1 LSGVLKEGGMNSTE
15 ESNLIFDWAAK
26 GPRRVQWPDHVM
38 IDDETL
44 RDGLQSPSVS
54 DPSLETK
61 VAILHLMESLGIETA
76 NVGLP
81 GAGPQ
86 QREAVAMLCREIDR
100 ERMRIRPNCAAR
112 TMMVDI
118 QPIAEIAQATGVPI
132 EACLFIGSSPIRQY
146 AEEWSLE
153 DILRH
158 TREAVR
164 FAVREGLEVMYVTED
179 TVRSSPDHLR
189 ILFAAAIEAG
199 AKRLCL
205 CDTCGAAVPDAVW
218 NLVSW
223 VKSLV
228 KELGADVGI
237 DWHGHRDRGLDMGNS
252 LAAIEA
258 GASRVHGTAL
268 GIGER
273 VGNTPI
279 EQLLVNLKL
288 LGVRDDNLS
297 RLPEYV
303 DLVSQATGVPVPVN
317 APIVGRDAFRTAT
330 GVHAAAVIK
339 AQKKGNSWLADRVY
353 SGVPAT
359 WLARRQEIEI
369 GPMSGNSNVICYL
382 NTHGLPSTAEVVQA
396 VMQAAKHSSQ
406 VLTLEEVGE
415 VVRST
420 AGAELEQG
428 PRGKTGARAPKSRHY
443 RVLHSPI
450 WVGSCEGCRQDTC
463 GQDHGL

>member
-1 LSGVLKEGGMNSTE
+1 MRSTE
-15 ESNLIFDWAAK
+15 QSDLVFDWAAQ
-26 GPRRVQWPDHVM
+26 GPRRAQWPHHVM

-44 RDGLQSPSVS
+44 RDGLQSPSVE

-61 VAILHLMESLGIETA
+61 IALLHLMEKLGIETA
-76 NVGLP
+76 DVGLP

-86 QREAVAMLCREIDR
+86 QREAVATLCREIDR
-100 ERMRIRPNCAAR
+100 EGMRIRPNCAAR

-118 QPIAEIAQATGVPI
+118 QPIAEIAQLTGVPI

-158 TREAVR
+158 TREAIG

-189 ILFAAAIEAG
+189 VLFAAAIDAG

-205 CDTCGAAVPDAVW
+205 CDTCGAATPDGVW

-223 VKSLV
+223 VKSLLR
-228 KELGADVGI
+228 ELGPDVGI

-252 LAAIEA
+252 LAAAEA
-258 GASRVHGTAL
+258 GASRIHGTAL

-273 VGNTPI
+273 VGNTPV

-288 LGVRDDNLS
+288 LGMRDDDLQ

-303 DLVSQATGVPVPVN
+303 ALVSQATGVPVPVN
-317 APIVGRDAFRTAT
+317 TPIVGRDAFRTAT

-339 AQKKGNSWLADRVY
+339 AQKKGDHWLADRVY

-369 GPMSGNSNVICYL
+369 GPMSGNSNVLYYL
-382 NTHGLPSTAEVVQA
+382 NAHGLPSTAQVVQA
-396 VMQAAKHSSQ
+396 VMQAAKHSSR
-406 VLTLEEVGE
+406 VLTLKEVGE
-415 VVRST
+415 IVRGT
-420 AGAELEQG
+420 TPEPKPAPRKRTGAE
-428 PRGKTGARAPKSRHY
+428 A
-443 RVLHSPI
+443 
-450 WVGSCEGCRQDTC
+450 
-463 GQDHGL
+463 

>member
-1 LSGVLKEGGMNSTE
+1 MNSAE
-15 ESNLIFDWAAK
+15 QNGLIFDWAPE
-26 GPRRVQWPDHVM
+26 GPRHVQWPDHVM

-61 VAILHLMESLGIETA
+61 LTLLHLMESLGIETA
-76 NVGLP
+76 DVGLP
-81 GAGPQ
+81 GAGPR
-86 QREAVAMLCREIDR
+86 QREAVAALCREIDR

-118 QPIAEIAQATGVPI
+118 QPIAEISQTTGVPI

-146 AEEWSLE
+146 AEEWGLD

-189 ILFAAAIEAG
+189 ALFVTAIEAG

-205 CDTCGAAVPDAVW
+205 CDTCGAAIPDGVF

-223 VKSLV
+223 VKSV
-228 KELGADVGI
+228 IKELGVSIGI

-258 GASRVHGTAL
+258 GASRIHGTAL

-288 LGVRDDNLS
+288 LGMRDDNLS
-297 RLPEYV
+297 RLPEYAG
-303 DLVSQATGVPVPVN
+303 LVSETTNVSMPIN
-317 APIVGRDAFRTAT
+317 MPIVGRDAFRTAT

-339 AQKKGNSWLADRVY
+339 AQRKGDSWLADRVY
-353 SGVPAT
+353 SGVPAA
-359 WLARRQEIEI
+359 WLGRKQEIEI
-369 GPMSGNSNVICYL
+369 GPMSGKSNVIYYL
-382 NTHGLPSTAEVVQA
+382 NSHGLPSTAEVVNA
-396 VMQAAKHSSQ
+396 VMQAAKNSSQ
-406 VLTLEEVGE
+406 VLALLEVGE
-415 VVRST
+415 IVR
-420 AGAELEQG
+420 
-428 PRGKTGARAPKSRHY
+428 
-443 RVLHSPI
+443 RV
-450 WVGSCEGCRQDTC
+450 G
-463 GQDHGL
+463 

>member
-1 LSGVLKEGGMNSTE
+1 MNSAE
-15 ESNLIFDWAAK
+15 EHNLIFDWAAR
-26 GPRRVQWPDHVM
+26 GQRRAHWPDHVM
-38 IDDETL
+38 LDDETL

-54 DPSLETK
+54 DPPLQTK

-76 NVGLP
+76 DVGLP

-86 QREAVAMLCREIDR
+86 QRAAVTTLCREIDR
-100 ERMRIRPNCAAR
+100 EHMRISPNCAAR
-112 TMMVDI
+112 TMIVDI

-158 TREAVR
+158 TREAIG

-179 TVRSSPDHLR
+179 SVRSSPEHLKT
-189 ILFAAAIEAG
+189 LFIAAIDAG

-205 CDTCGAAVPDAVW
+205 CDTCGSAVPDGVW

-223 VKSLV
+223 VKSLL
-228 KELGADVGI
+228 KELDVRIGI
-237 DWHGHRDRGLDMGNS
+237 DWHGHRDRGLDMGNT

-273 VGNTPI
+273 VGNTAI

-288 LGVRDDNLS
+288 LGIRNDDLS

-303 DLVSQATGVPVPVN
+303 ELVSQATGVPVPVN
-317 APIVGRDAFRTAT
+317 TPIVGRDAFRTGT

-339 AQKKGNSWLADRVY
+339 AHKKGDNWLADRVY

-359 WLARRQEIEI
+359 WLARQQEIEI
-369 GPMSGNSNVICYL
+369 GPMSGNSNVIYYL
-382 NTHGLPSTAEVVQA
+382 NAHGLPCTTDVVHA
-396 VMQAAKHSSQ
+396 VMLAAKHSAK
-406 VLTLEEVGE
+406 VLASEEVGE
-415 VVRST
+415 IVRSIT
-420 AGAELEQG
+420 GSG
-428 PRGKTGARAPKSRHY
+428 RGQASTKS
-443 RVLHSPI
+443 VDS
-450 WVGSCEGCRQDTC
+450 
-463 GQDHGL
+463 

>member
-1 LSGVLKEGGMNSTE
+1 MNSAQQR
-15 ESNLIFDWAAK
+15 NLIFDWAAE
-26 GPRRVQWPDHVM
+26 GPRQVQWPNHVM

-61 VAILHLMESLGIETA
+61 VAILHLMDSLGIETA
-76 NVGLP
+76 DVGLP
-81 GAGPQ
+81 GAGPR
-86 QREAVAMLCREIDR
+86 QREAVATLCREIDR
-100 ERMRIRPNCAAR
+100 NRMRIRPNCAAR

-118 QPIAEIAQATGVPI
+118 QPIAEISQETGVAI
-132 EACLFIGSSPIRQY
+132 EACVFIGSSPIRQY
-146 AEEWSLE
+146 AEEWTLE

-158 TREAVR
+158 TREAIR
-164 FAVREGLEVMYVTED
+164 FGVREGLEVMYVTED
-179 TVRSSPDHLR
+179 TVRSSADHLKT
-189 ILFAAAIEAG
+189 LFEAAIDAG

-205 CDTCGAAVPDAVW
+205 CDTCGAAVPDGVF

-223 VKSLV
+223 VGSLL
-228 KELGADVGI
+228 KQRAPEVGI
-237 DWHGHRDRGLDMGNS
+237 DWHGHRDRGLNVANS

-288 LGVRDDNLS
+288 LGIRDDDLR

-303 DLVSQATGVPVPVN
+303 GLVSETTGVPVPVN
-317 APIVGRDAFRTAT
+317 TPIVGRDAFRTAT

-339 AQKKGNSWLADRVY
+339 AHKKGNAWLADRVY

-369 GPMSGNSNVICYL
+369 GPMSGNSNVVHYL
-382 NTHGLPSTAEVVQA
+382 NAHGLPNTPQVVQT
-396 VMQAAKHSSQ
+396 VMNAAKHSSQ
-406 VLTLEEVGE
+406 VLTVGE
-415 VVRST
+415 VVEIVRSVNPVRVDRKNPNERKRQKSGT
-420 AGAELEQG
+420 EPEGD
-428 PRGKTGARAPKSRHY
+428 RNRAR
-443 RVLHSPI
+443 L
-450 WVGSCEGCRQDTC
+450 
-463 GQDHGL
+463 